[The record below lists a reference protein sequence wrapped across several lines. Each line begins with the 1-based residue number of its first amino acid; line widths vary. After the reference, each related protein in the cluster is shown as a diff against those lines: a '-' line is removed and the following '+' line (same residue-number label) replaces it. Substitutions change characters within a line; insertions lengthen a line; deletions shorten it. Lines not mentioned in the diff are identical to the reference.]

1 MTDPNRTSEARC
13 VWCDQTKAEHRD
25 SGPMA
30 KMPCGG
36 LKRGFIAEIGSKL
49 FSKTSVGDVPAPVE
63 SKCCKCSVVIMRS
76 RPSDSWICDSCF
88 EDLDNEGM
96 PTGDAEE
103 WCPNCGAHWPDR
115 SVLVEEKA
123 TSEERAAVVKH
134 LRDEAD
140 ELSATGS
147 ETLDVVAQSLRARAG
162 HIEKGE
168 HLK

>member
-1 MTDPNRTSEARC
+1 MTDPNRTSEVC
-13 VWCDQTKAEHRD
+13 MWCDQTLAQHRD

-134 LRDEAD
+134 LRRMAE
-140 ELSATGS
+140 STTFATR
-147 ETLDVVAQSLRARAG
+147 AQSALRLAAEE
-162 HIEKGE
+162 IEGGM
-168 HLK
+168 HQP